1 MTSLLLLC
9 GGPSEERNIS
19 LNSARSVY
27 DHLEPDFEI
36 SIVFVSSDLKKYLI
50 NGGFLYSNTTSDF
63 DFKLANEGS
72 ILSESEFVEKIKES
86 DIVFSVMHGK
96 FAEDGQIQKILEDI
110 NIPFVGSGS
119 VSCNSIYNKH
129 NFDNFLNQ
137 NNYYN
142 VPKMFFDLT
151 KEKNIREK
159 VTNFF
164 EKNNLAE
171 CIVKPVSGGSSFGV
185 SYIKSINEAVR
196 CVEQMSH
203 YEEIMLEERCIGK
216 EFTVI
221 VLQNKEFNP
230 VALLPTEIEVKDIGH
245 TIFDTRRKYLATN
258 ETHYHCPPRFSR
270 KIIDEIRNNAKNL
283 FSLSNARDFLRID
296 GWVLDNGNIYFS
308 DVNPISGMEQNS
320 FIFQQSSK
328 IGFSHR
334 EVLNYIIDSCA
345 RRNKVKMERKENQ
358 SNKESRRINVI
369 FGGSTSERQ
378 VSLLSGSNVYLKIF
392 QKFNAYPFLL
402 FKENRDLND
411 NIDNFKV
418 VSLPYNMILNHTVEE
433 ILFQCSNNNSDFD
446 DYINIIRKELGLQ
459 SIEFE
464 KPEYF
469 SLREFLEKCKKEDAY
484 LFIAL
489 HGGFGEGGGLQHY
502 LEEMDIDFNGSLE
515 QTAKLCMNKFET
527 SNFVNSLNIENVRSS
542 NHYLLNLESNF
553 NSESLWNGLKHL
565 GSKIVVKPNCD
576 GSSSGIVVLESKD
589 DLENYLNL
597 LKSKSVNIPKNIFKS
612 QDNIVNMGE
621 NTKQL
626 LFEEFIDTDD
636 ITIENENLVRHKKT
650 GWIELT
656 VGVLEKN
663 EIYHS
668 LNPSIT
674 VTGNQHILSVEEKF
688 QGGTGINITPPPE
701 NLITSEFLDDIKR
714 KIELISKKVKIKD
727 YCRIDIFVNTDS
739 HELIVIEFNTLP
751 ALTPS
756 TVIFQQAEKD
766 SMTPKQFIG
775 FLIFKNR
782 NV

>member
-1 MTSLLLLC
+1 LTNLLLLC

-27 DHLEPDFEI
+27 DHLESDFDI
-36 SIVFVSSDLKKYLI
+36 SIVFINYDLKKYLI

-63 DFKLANEGS
+63 DFKLSNEGS
-72 ILSESEFVEKIKES
+72 ILSESEFISKIKDS
-86 DIVFSVMHGK
+86 DIVFPVMHGK

-110 NIPFVGSGS
+110 NVPFVGSGS
-119 VSCNSIYNKH
+119 VSCNSIYDKH
-129 NFDNFLNQ
+129 NFDDFLNRI
-137 NNYYN
+137 NYYN
-142 VPKMFFDLT
+142 VPKMFLDLT
-151 KEKNIREK
+151 KEKNIKEK
-159 VTNFF
+159 IIDFF
-164 EKNNLAE
+164 AKNNLSE
-171 CIVKPVSGGSSFGV
+171 CIIKPVRGGSSFGISCAKSVDNAV
-185 SYIKSINEAVR
+185 SCIEK
-196 CVEQMSH
+196 MFH
-203 YEEIMLEERCIGK
+203 YKDIMLEKRCVGR

-258 ETHYHCPPRFSR
+258 ETHYHCPPRFS
-270 KIIDEIRNNAKNL
+270 KEVIDEIRKNAENL

-296 GWVLDNGNIYFS
+296 GWLLDNGHIYFS

-334 EVLNYIIDSCA
+334 EVLNYIICSCA
-345 RRNKVKMERKENQ
+345 CRNNIKIDRKENKNN
-358 SNKESRRINVI
+358 NKSRKINVI

-392 QKFNAYPFLL
+392 QQLNAYPFLL
-402 FKENRDLND
+402 FKENKDLDD

-433 ILFQCSNNNSDFD
+433 ILYQCANNNSDFN
-446 DYINIIRKELGLQ
+446 DYINNIRKKLGLQ
-459 SIEFE
+459 SVEFK

-502 LEEMDIDFNGSLE
+502 LEEMGIDFNGSLE
-515 QTAKLCMNKFET
+515 QTAKLCMNKFES
-527 SNFVNSLNIENVRSS
+527 SNFINSLNIENVRSS

-553 NSESLWNGLKHL
+553 DSDNLWNDLKHL

-576 GSSSGIVVLESKD
+576 GSSSGIVVLESKT

-636 ITIENENLVRHKKT
+636 IIIENGNLVRHKKT

-656 VGVLEKN
+656 VGVIEKN
-663 EIYHS
+663 GIYHS
-668 LNPSIT
+668 FNPSIT

-701 NLITSEFLDDIKR
+701 SLITSEFLKDIKN
-714 KIELISKKVKIKD
+714 KMELISEKIKIKD

-739 HELIVIEFNTLP
+739 HEIIVIEFNTLP

-756 TVIFQQAEKD
+756 TVIFQQAEKNG
-766 SMTPKQFIG
+766 MNPREFIR
-775 FLIFKNR
+775 LIIIK
-782 NV
+782 